1 MLQSPPPKDK
11 WLINCVLLNTK
22 WAVYS
27 WLELNTVLGNIDMVR
42 QSKLLVSF
50 LFCFNFETFEV
61 EKNIIGL
68 FLKSFKVVFEQINT
82 ISIFFYDIQVISQV
96 TVKITNLRRACNTY
110 LSISNST
117 QVFIKEYK
125 AFECEWKTFSLPD
138 MTRTNNLKQDD
149 TNILN

>member
-1 MLQSPPPKDK
+1 
-11 WLINCVLLNTK
+11 
-22 WAVYS
+22 
-27 WLELNTVLGNIDMVR
+27 
-42 QSKLLVSF
+42 
-50 LFCFNFETFEV
+50 V